1 MSTTLPLMIDFIERK
16 YKQFFR
22 SHTLSLFKWQL
33 TTYAQ
38 RVLSRSVSMS
48 FLLRP
53 SLPFIRSA
61 FVISLYCNTL
71 PVKYFRVRT
80 RSNVL
85 SIARSW
91 TLRNLK
97 TFSPDR
103 RHEREKGWKL
113 LKGKWSVTRINIL
126 EVHEKVIK
134 VRKVIKHSRAP
145 NERRGVVPKT
155 FLLSV
160 TFGWISRR

>member
-1 MSTTLPLMIDFIERK
+1 MRSS
-16 YKQFFR
+16 FR
-22 SHTLSLFKWQL
+22 THTPSLFKWQL

-38 RVLSRSVSMS
+38 TVLSRSVFTS
-48 FLLRP
+48 FLLCP
-53 SLPFIRSA
+53 SLPFIRST
-61 FVISLYCNTL
+61 FVISLYCRTL

-85 SIARSW
+85 SITRSW

-103 RHEREKGWKL
+103 QHEREKDWKI

-134 VRKVIKHSRAP
+134 VRKVIKHSLAP
-145 NERRGVVPKT
+145 NERRGVVPKN

-160 TFGWISRR
+160 TAGWIWRR